1 MKGDWIMPKV
11 ILDAGHGGNDTGDIY
26 QNRMEK
32 NDNLKLALE
41 IGDILRNEY
50 GYDVV
55 YTRTEDEYLSQLD
68 RVRIANEEGG
78 DLIVSIHR
86 IAGDLPSAVAGLGF
100 SIGEYGGLAE
110 EAANHIGNEMTS
122 VGFPN
127 YYIDLR
133 TDLPIFR
140 DVSIPAV
147 MIGVG
152 YLNSWHDNEL
162 FDTRLSEIAE
172 AIAKGIVDTLS
183 PQQEAEELIHSFT
196 ERKEQNKG
204 RRRAF
209 AQDMENYHIRVGRFT
224 VYSDA
229 MDYQM
234 GLIRKGYPAVVCKDG
249 SFYSVFVGGAHDLD
263 TAAILE
269 YTLRREGYNTLVI
282 RL

>member
-1 MKGDWIMPKV
+1 MPKV

-32 NDNLKLALE
+32 SDNLNLSLE

-55 YTRTEDEYLSQLD
+55 YTRTDDEYLSQLD

-86 IAGDLPSAVAGLGF
+86 IAGDLPSAVAGLVF
-100 SIGEYGGLAE
+100 SIGEYGGIAE
-110 EAANHIGNEMTS
+110 EAANHIGQEMTN
-122 VGFPN
+122 VDFPN
-127 YYIDLR
+127 YYINQR

-140 DVSIPAV
+140 DVSMPAI

-152 YLNSWHDNEL
+152 YLNSEHDNEL
-162 FDTRLSEIAE
+162 LDTRLPEIAE

-183 PQQEAEELIHSFT
+183 PQQEAEELIPSVS
-196 ERKEQNKG
+196 ERKKQNKG
-204 RRRAF
+204 RRRA
-209 AQDMENYHIRVGRFT
+209 ATPDTENYYIRIGRFT
-224 VYSDA
+224 VYCDA

-234 GLIRKGYPAVVCKDG
+234 GLIRRGYPAVVRKDG

-269 YTLRREGYNTLVI
+269 YTLRRDGYNTLVI